1 MPITKSAKKALRVS
15 KRRHTINLRVKRAYK
30 GAVKD
35 VRKTATHVT
44 TEARKKDET
53 QKKRTKTAI
62 TEAQKKNEARKNT
75 LSKAY
80 SELDKAAKKGII
92 HKNKASRLKS
102 RLAKLTKS

>member
-15 KRRHTINLRVKRAYK
+15 RRRRVINLRVKHSYK
-30 GAVKD
+30 DAVRD

-44 TEARKKDET
+44 TEARK
-53 QKKRTKTAI
+53 
-62 TEAQKKNEARKNT
+62 NT
-75 LSKAY
+75 LSQAY
-80 SELDKAAKKGII
+80 SKLDKAAKKGIV